1 MSRNSVDQAISDVP
15 THFVKTVYT
24 VQVSSDSATNL
35 RNLVERLMSEERVWN
50 IPTFTYSRSGE
61 GSYSGSFTY
70 ELPYYTTEPEPEE
83 TVEEVS
89 EDEESDDGAEG

>member
-1 MSRNSVDQAISDVP
+1 MN
-15 THFVKTVYT
+15 
-24 VQVSSDSATNL
+24 
-35 RNLVERLMSEERVWN
+35 EERVWN
-50 IPTFTYSRSGE
+50 IPMFTYSRSGE